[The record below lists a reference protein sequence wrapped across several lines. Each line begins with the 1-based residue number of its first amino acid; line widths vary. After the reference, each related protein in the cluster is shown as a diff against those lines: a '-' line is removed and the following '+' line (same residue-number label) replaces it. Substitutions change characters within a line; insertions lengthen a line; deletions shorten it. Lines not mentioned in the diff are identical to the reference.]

1 MKRNLTMGATMTKFD
16 MTAFKDRSPL
26 VKEKVAAEYL
36 GVSARWLAM
45 DRFTSGQA
53 GTPPTVPFVR
63 MSRNVR
69 YRISDLEAYIAKCV
83 VGVAS

>member
-1 MKRNLTMGATMTKFD
+1 MTKLDLSSFQN
-16 MTAFKDRSPL
+16 RSPL
-26 VKEKVAAEYL
+26 VIEKVAAEYL

-63 MSRNVR
+63 MGRNVR
-69 YRISDLEAYIAKCV
+69 YRFSDLDAYVARST
-83 VGVAS
+83 VGAAG